1 MHRWTLGSLGGLPV
15 AGLLAVGLAVS
26 PAAPAAASQ
35 SPGTWTRTGSLNFPT
50 EQQTATLLQNGQV
63 LLPAAAELYNPAT
76 GKWAATGS
84 MGTGR
89 ASGYTATVL
98 QNGQVLVAGGAELAN
113 QTVILSSAE
122 LYNPATGRWTPT
134 GSMTTARTGH
144 TATLLQN
151 GQVLVAGG
159 EGTCVNVSCP
169 VLSSAELYN
178 PATGTW
184 TPTGSMNVTRYVSTA
199 TLLPNGQVLVAGGA
213 SGSTADAGST
223 AELYNPATGTWT
235 PTGSM
240 SEPHSSGALAGL
252 LPNGQ
257 VLVVCGVN
265 DPGFAP
271 CGADLYNPATGTW
284 ADDGVAFASSTRD
297 YSAVLLHNG
306 QVLISGGENGGY
318 PAKTTISEAAT
329 LFDPATKTST
339 STGSMTIPREFHTLV
354 VLANGQVLAAGGET
368 QNNKGQPSATATAEL
383 FTP

>member
-1 MHRWTLGSLGGLPV
+1 MHRWTLGSLRALPLV
-15 AGLLAVGLAVS
+15 GLLAAGLAAS
-26 PAAPAAASQ
+26 PATPVAASQ
-35 SPGTWTRTGSLNFPT
+35 SPGTWAKTGSMTAAT

-63 LLPAAAELYNPAT
+63 LMPGAAQLYNPAT
-76 GKWAATGS
+76 GMWTATGS
-84 MGTGR
+84 MSTARIGF
-89 ASGYTATVL
+89 TATLL
-98 QNGQVLVAGGAELAN
+98 QNGQVLVMGGAELAN

-122 LYNPATGRWTPT
+122 LYNPATGTWTAT
-134 GSMTTARTGH
+134 GSMSTARSGH
-144 TATLLQN
+144 TATLLPN
-151 GQVLVAGG
+151 GQVLAAGG
-159 EGTCVNVSCP
+159 EACVSASCP

-184 TPTGSMNVTRYVSTA
+184 TPTGSMNVTRYLPTA
-199 TLLPNGQVLVAGGA
+199 TLLPNGQVLVAGGG
-213 SGSTADAGST
+213 SGSTANAGST

-284 ADDGVAFASSTRD
+284 ADDGVASASAARN

-306 QVLISGGENGGY
+306 QVLISGGEIGTY
-318 PAKTTISEAAT
+318 PAKETIVQTAT

-339 STGSMTIPREFHTLV
+339 STGSMTTPREFHTLI
-354 VLANGQVLAAGGET
+354 VLQNGQALAAGGET
-368 QNNKGQPSATATAEL
+368 QNRKGVPSATASAEL
-383 FTP
+383 YTP

>member
-1 MHRWTLGSLGGLPV
+1 MHRWTLGSLRALPFV
-15 AGLLAVGLAVS
+15 GLLAVGLAAS
-26 PAAPAAASQ
+26 PATPVAASQ
-35 SPGTWTRTGSLNFPT
+35 SPGTWAKTGSMVAAT

-63 LLPAAAELYNPAT
+63 LMPGAGELYNPAT
-76 GKWAATGS
+76 GTW
-84 MGTGR
+84 
-89 ASGYTATVL
+89 TATRSMSFARIGFTATL
-98 QNGQVLVAGGAELAN
+98 LPNGQVLVAGGAELAN

-122 LYNPATGRWTPT
+122 LYNPATGTWTAT
-134 GSMTTARTGH
+134 GSMTTPRSGH
-144 TATLLQN
+144 TATLLPN

-184 TPTGSMNVTRYVSTA
+184 TPTGSMNVTRYLHTA
-199 TLLPNGQVLVAGGA
+199 TLLPNGQVLVAGGG
-213 SGSTADAGST
+213 SGSTANAGST

-271 CGADLYNPATGTW
+271 LRRRPVQPRDGHVGRRRRGACQ
-284 ADDGVAFASSTRD
+284 R
-297 YSAVLLHNG
+297 
-306 QVLISGGENGGY
+306 
-318 PAKTTISEAAT
+318 
-329 LFDPATKTST
+329 
-339 STGSMTIPREFHTLV
+339 R
-354 VLANGQVLAAGGET
+354 
-368 QNNKGQPSATATAEL
+368 AEL
-383 FTP
+383 